1 MTTSPSALAHQRS
14 IYLAGV
20 AGDRPPVPLDGE
32 ALEREAE
39 KRMSSEA
46 FAYIAGGAGAGLT
59 VAANRADFDRWRIV
73 PRMLND
79 VSEVNLST
87 KLFGMDLPAPLFLA
101 PLGVMELTHPE
112 SDLAVARAASKHG
125 VPLIFSNQAS
135 RPMEEVARAMGDAPR
150 WFQLYWSKNEDLVKS
165 FVARA
170 ENCGCGAIVVT
181 LDTKML
187 GWRVKD
193 LDLAYLPFLRGKGI
207 AQYTSDPVF
216 ARLVAEMPDDPDA
229 PKPKINLNSLSTL
242 WQMINA
248 HPGKSLDNLKSG
260 RARKAVKLFTEIYT
274 NPTLN
279 WSHIARLRGYTKLP
293 IILKGVVHPEEAARA
308 VDEGVDGLII
318 SNHGGR
324 QVDGAVS
331 TIAALP
337 TIAEAVKGRIPLI
350 LDSGI
355 RTGADMIKAL
365 ALGASAV
372 AIGRPYAYGLALA
385 GEEGVSEVIR
395 GLLSD
400 FELNLRLS
408 GGTKPADIER
418 KWLVPAP
425 SGPRLP

>member
-1 MTTSPSALAHQRS
+1 MSTLPSALAHQRS

-20 AGDRPPVPLDGE
+20 AGDQPPVNLDPA
-32 ALEREAE
+32 ALERQAE
-39 KRMSSEA
+39 KRLSAEA
-46 FAYIAGGAGAGLT
+46 FAYIAGGAGAGRT
-59 VAANRADFDRWRIV
+59 IAANRTDFDRWRIV

-87 KLFGMDLPAPLFLA
+87 RLFGLDMPAPLLLA
-101 PLGVMELTHPE
+101 PLGVMELAHPD
-112 SDLAVARAASKHG
+112 SDIAIGRAAAKHG

-135 RPMEEVARAMGDAPR
+135 RPMEEVAKVMGDAPR

-165 FVARA
+165 FVTRA

-216 ARLVAEMPDDPDA
+216 RGLIDRMPEDDGA
-229 PKPKINLNSLSTL
+229 PRPKINFNSLSTL
-242 WQMINA
+242 WQMLNA
-248 HPGKSLDNLKSG
+248 HPGKPLDNLKSG
-260 RARKAVKLFTEIYT
+260 RAQKAVKLFTEIYT

-279 WSHIARLRGYTKLP
+279 WAHIARLRDYTKLP
-293 IILKGVVHPEEAARA
+293 VILKGVLHPEEAARA
-308 VDEGVDGLII
+308 VDEGIDGLIV

-324 QVDGAVS
+324 QVDGAIS

-337 TIAEAVKGRIPLI
+337 AIAEAVKDRIPVI
-350 LDSGI
+350 LDSGV
-355 RTGADMIKAL
+355 RTGADMIKAI

-385 GEEGVSEVIR
+385 GEDGVSEVIR
-395 GLLSD
+395 GFLSD
-400 FELNLRLS
+400 FELNLRLA
-408 GGTKPADIER
+408 GGTKPSDIPR
-418 KWLVPAP
+418 DWLVPAP
-425 SGPRLP
+425 